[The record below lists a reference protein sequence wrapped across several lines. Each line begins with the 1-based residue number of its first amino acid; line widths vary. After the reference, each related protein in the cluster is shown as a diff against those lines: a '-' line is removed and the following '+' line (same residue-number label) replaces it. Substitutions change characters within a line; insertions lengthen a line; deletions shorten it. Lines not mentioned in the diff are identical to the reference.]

1 LKTNKK
7 KLLIRTLVFN
17 GLVTSSIRLD
27 QIHPPEVGAS
37 TFLFSPTKETKAY
50 TSHQEASNKPTDQS
64 VKSLKLPIHMI
75 LMPSLDKLDLDLL
88 AQERRSAPDSLH
100 SGLIRHVVNY
110 IPYSLY

>member
-1 LKTNKK
+1 LAGSILVEGNEA
-7 KLLIRTLVFN
+7 LLIN
-17 GLVTSSIRLD
+17 CIGLYNRKPSL
-27 QIHPPEVGAS
+27 VGAS